1 MSDPVLQFEVIVD
14 ETLDSIKKQMES
26 RGVRAS
32 KELMNAK
39 TLTLRGKGS
48 GRRYRVP
55 NTGTYY
61 TASAPGE
68 VPASRTGTYR
78 DKWEKKSFMDGDEVH
93 SQIESKVMTDGKKKY
108 VLGNLLEDGSP
119 GGQLK
124 PRPHQQKII
133 DKAEPSIRKI
143 YNEPYT

>member
-14 ETLDSIKKQMES
+14 KTLDSIKKQMES

-32 KELMNAK
+32 NELMSAK

-48 GRRYRVP
+48 GRRYRAP

-68 VPASRTGTYR
+68 VPASRTGAYR
-78 DKWEKKSFMDGDEVH
+78 DQWEKKSFMDGNEVH
-93 SQIESKVMTDGKKKY
+93 SQIESKVKTSGKKKQY
-108 VLGNLLEDGSP
+108 VLGELLEDGTP
-119 GGQLK
+119 K
-124 PRPHQQKII
+124 MAPRPHQQKII

-143 YNEPYT
+143 YNEPYI